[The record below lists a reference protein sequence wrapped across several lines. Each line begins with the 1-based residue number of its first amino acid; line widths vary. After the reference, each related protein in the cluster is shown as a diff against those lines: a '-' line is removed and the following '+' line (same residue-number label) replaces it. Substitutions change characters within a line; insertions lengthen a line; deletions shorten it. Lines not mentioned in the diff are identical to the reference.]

1 MLSYLI
7 RRVLWM
13 VPTFLVILVINF
25 GILRFQSLPLS
36 ADISGGG
43 DPGGEMGTMDA
54 EKEDSGLQN
63 HLVRLRRT
71 GNNLPALINF
81 NGFYDKDEMVELLES
96 LKVSAGLKDS
106 KRYQRE
112 VELMVSG
119 GLMVEP
125 LVEVLRDDSL
135 KPLHGLA
142 SRAFAL
148 CAYLPPTI
156 EDGYTSEELQVIR
169 ERNLGLS
176 EISINYTNTAEHGFQ
191 IVDPRYEEKRKLLFA
206 WYEKY
211 KDVFDRSSR
220 KYSSIF
226 FETGFSVFMTKLFTG
241 TLWSETK
248 KRYVFEVISE
258 KWQKTLVL
266 NILSV
271 IIAWSIAVPLG
282 IRSARRMNSLED
294 KITTNT
300 LFFLWSMPSFF
311 AGALLLHHFCTDS
324 ETGAAI
330 FPHRGLSSP
339 DSMWMGIFEYIGD
352 VIWHGFLPLI
362 VLTYASFTVLSRY
375 MRANLLEQLNA
386 DYVRTARAKGASE
399 DAIVYKHSMRNSMV
413 TMVTLGAGLLSEL
426 FAGFVIVEM
435 IFTIDGLGYL
445 MLDAVLQQDAPLVMG
460 TTVISVGLMLLGFLI
475 ADILYAVVDPRIR
488 SQYG

>member
-1 MLSYLI
+1 MLSYLV

-13 VPTFLVILVINF
+13 FPTFLVILIINF

-36 ADISGGG
+36 ADVSSGGAVG
-43 DPGGEMGTMDA
+43 AEAGARDA
-54 EKEDSGLQN
+54 EKKDSGLQN
-63 HLVRLRRT
+63 HLIRLRRT
-71 GNNLPALINF
+71 GNNLPPLMNL
-81 NGFYDKDEMVELLES
+81 NGFIGKDGMRERLEA
-96 LKVSAGLKDS
+96 LKVSNVLKDS
-106 KRYQRE
+106 ERYQKE

-119 GLMVEP
+119 ALMVEP
-125 LVEVLRDDSL
+125 LIEVLRDDDL
-135 KPLHGLA
+135 RHLHGIA
-142 SRAFAL
+142 SRAFSL
-148 CAYLPPTI
+148 CAYTPPTV
-156 EDGYTSEELQVIR
+156 EDGYSSDELSVIR
-169 ERNLGLS
+169 ERNLGLD
-176 EISINYTNTAEHGFQ
+176 EIAISYINSVEEGF
-191 IVDPRYEEKRKLLFA
+191 VVSDPNYKEKRQRIIT
-206 WYEKY
+206 WYEKHR
-211 KDVFDRSSR
+211 DVFDRTNR
-220 KYSSIF
+220 KYFSVF

-248 KRYVFEVISE
+248 KRYVFEVIAE
-258 KWQKTLVL
+258 KWQKTLML

-271 IIAWSIAVPLG
+271 IIAWGIAVPLG

-311 AGALLLHHFCTDS
+311 VGALLLHHFCTDS
-324 ETGAAI
+324 ATGAAI

-339 DSMWMGIFEYIGD
+339 DSLWMGTFNYIGD
-352 VIWHGFLPLI
+352 LIWHGLLPLL

-399 DAIVYKHSMRNSMV
+399 DAIVYKHSLRNSMV

-426 FAGFVIVEM
+426 FGGFVIVET
-435 IFTIDGLGYL
+435 IFTIDGLGLL

-460 TTVISVGLMLLGFLI
+460 TTVISVALMLLGFLI